1 MTAVLVTLCVGLVLL
16 GVGGACWYLARQ
28 FDPSATAG
36 TDVRPFWVIRGLIG
50 CLLWFGLL
58 PQFFATCCLL
68 LPELFHSPDPFPQL
82 LGIITGI
89 VLVVEVILFVRVTQR
104 LIVWTEATS
113 QRRLLIQI
121 GLVVWLALASCA
133 YAVAHTLSNVVW
145 DPMPTLLWMIIAT
158 AGASLSLIGVWFA
171 EARLT
176 GTRSSLPRVML
187 TVCGWGA
194 LSIGLI
200 FLWWISIPLALLATV
215 IVVSTLAMHARA
227 RELMSLWAL
236 SVAARSRDE
245 LSVQLARFTNDS
257 RSARRGPLRRLAL
270 RLAEGEPLGFLLP
283 TAQVLPATAQMQIQ
297 AGLDAGHLAEALTEA
312 AVRETA
318 RFSSDQRIVRP
329 YTLAYIASVGMVAIF
344 IVGFLMYYIIP
355 KFKKIFE
362 DFDTELPDLTVSLI
376 SISDA
381 FVNYWYVFAL
391 PLGPCVWLA
400 FATDWM
406 AERHGYRQS
415 FGKLCGT
422 FLPRLFLPDVLRG
435 LSWGV
440 RGAQPLHKTL
450 QAMADAAPNLDL
462 ERRLRMAAT
471 QLEAGQPLGA
481 TLYGIGL
488 LTAAEVEF
496 LERAEELGNL
506 PWMLETLAESNERR
520 WEARFVRVSV
530 WLQPFA
536 TLALGLIVGFITIAL
551 FMPLLKLI
559 NDLS

>member
-1 MTAVLVTLCVGLVLL
+1 MTEFLVTLCVGCVLL
-16 GVGGACWYLARQ
+16 GVAGGCWYLSRQ
-28 FDPSATAG
+28 LDPNAIG
-36 TDVRPFWVIRGLIG
+36 TPSGQPLGVIRGLIG
-50 CLLWFGLL
+50 GLVWFGLL
-58 PQFFATCCLL
+58 PQFMAVSLLL
-68 LPELFHSPDPFPQL
+68 LPDHLNAPQPFSEF
-82 LGIITGI
+82 LGFITGAAI
-89 VLVVEVILFVRVTQR
+89 FVELILFVRVTGR
-104 LIVWTEATS
+104 LIFWTEATS
-113 QRRLLIQI
+113 RTRLLMQV
-121 GLVVWLALASCA
+121 GVVVCLALATCA
-133 YAVAHTLSNVVW
+133 YAVAHTLSFAVW
-145 DPMPTLLWMIIAT
+145 DPMPTLLWMLVTT
-158 AGASLSLIGVWFA
+158 AGAGVSLLGIWFA
-171 EARLT
+171 ERQVT
-176 GTRSSLPRVML
+176 GTRSSLPRGLL
-187 TVCGWGA
+187 TVSGWGA
-194 LSIGLI
+194 LAIGLI
-200 FLWWISIPLALLATV
+200 FVWWISIPLALLATV
-215 IVVSTLAMHARA
+215 IFISTIAMHARA

-236 SVAARSRDE
+236 SVAARSQDE

-283 TAQVLPATAQMQIQ
+283 NARVLPATAQMQVQ

-312 AVRETA
+312 AARETA

-329 YTLAYIASVGMVAIF
+329 YTLAYLASVGMVTIF

-362 DFDTELPDLTVSLI
+362 DFDTALPEMTVSLI
-376 SISDA
+376 SMSDA
-381 FVNYWYVFAL
+381 VVNYWYIFAL

-415 FGKLCGT
+415 FGKLIGT
-422 FLPRLFLPDVLRG
+422 FIPRLFLPDVLRG

-440 RGAQPLHKTL
+440 RGEQLLHKTL
-450 QAMADAAPNLDL
+450 QAMADAAPNIELD
-462 ERRLRMAAT
+462 RRLRMAAT
-471 QLEAGQPLGA
+471 QLEAGQPLGS
-481 TLYGIGL
+481 TLYGMGL
-488 LTAAEVEF
+488 LTAPEVEF

-530 WLQPFA
+530 WLQPIA
-536 TLALGLIVGFITIAL
+536 TLMLGLIVGFIAIAL